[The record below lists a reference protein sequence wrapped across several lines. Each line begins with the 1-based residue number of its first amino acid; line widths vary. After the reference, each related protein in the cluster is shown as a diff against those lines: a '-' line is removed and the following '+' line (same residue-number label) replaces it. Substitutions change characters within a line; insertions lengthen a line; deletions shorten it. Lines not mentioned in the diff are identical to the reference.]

1 MAQISVQDFE
11 LGVDKISLIEGEL
24 SFADLNII
32 NAGFITF
39 IGVADTGEVL
49 AAIQKT
55 SGSGELTE
63 DMFVTVADI

>member
-1 MAQISVQDFE
+1 
-11 LGVDKISLIEGEL
+11 LIEGEL
-24 SFADLNII
+24 YFADLSII

-63 DMFVTVADI
+63 EMFVTVADI